1 MAEKSNS
8 SYLDTLSNAFSAVK
22 AWRAATFAL
31 AGVMAILA
39 YALVYQARNTPVLV
53 VPHNFAA
60 ETGRMQV
67 AVNGELRGTSVEYM
81 ANLALSDLGLIL
93 NFTPDNVISQHQ
105 RFLNRVTEDLYGTQ
119 REPLLAQADEYKRRA
134 MTQSFFPEDVKVSSK
149 ADKVEITGTQIRWLG
164 GKELL
169 RNRVTYVVSYKIYK
183 GFAHVA
189 DLRQKSQIEK

>member
-8 SYLDTLSNAFSAVK
+8 SYLDTLSNAFNAVK
-22 AWRAATFAL
+22 AWRVATFAL
-31 AGVMAILA
+31 TGVVAILA
-39 YALVYQARNTPVLV
+39 YALIYQARNTPVLV
-53 VPHNFAA
+53 IPHNFAT
-60 ETGRMQV
+60 EGGRMQV
-67 AVNGELRGTSVEYM
+67 AVNGELRGTSAEYM

-119 REPLLAQADEYKRRA
+119 RESLLAQADEYKRRA

-149 ADKVEITGTQIRWLG
+149 ADKVEVTGTQIRWLG

-183 GFAHVA
+183 GYAHVV